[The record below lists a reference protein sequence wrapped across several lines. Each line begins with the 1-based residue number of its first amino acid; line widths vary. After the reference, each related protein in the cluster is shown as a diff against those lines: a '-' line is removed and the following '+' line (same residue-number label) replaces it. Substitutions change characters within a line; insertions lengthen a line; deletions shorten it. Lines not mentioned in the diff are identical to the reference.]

1 MIESLSGVELLHFEQ
16 VSDDRNNQQTYRF
29 NIVAHEPYPFLLG
42 LLLREKSIPNRLV
55 LTSDR
60 FSGVATVAAWDD
72 FRRLADKLQEQYG
85 KFELLSVSQV
95 ETTGAPLGSGQ
106 LSRVVRNELSDDQL
120 LILQVA
126 YKMGYFDTPVRLPL
140 MTLQPN
146 LISPNRHSVNVSD
159 SQRVNFSGLPFL
171 RIKTSIYQL
180 VISISFRRILT
191 TNPQIR
197 AINYYYH
204 LR

>member
-1 MIESLSGVELLHFEQ
+1 MEFENVFYAADGDWIESLLVIPESPIDPEAMIESLSGVELLHFEQ

-126 YKMGYFDTPVRLPL
+126 YKMGYFDTPRTASADDVAAELDIAQSTFSERLRL
-140 MTLQPN
+140 AESEL
-146 LISPNRHSVNVSD
+146 LGLA
-159 SQRVNFSGLPFL
+159 FSAN
-171 RIKTSIYQL
+171 KD
-180 VISISFRRILT
+180 
-191 TNPQIR
+191 
-197 AINYYYH
+197 
-204 LR
+204 